1 MVYSLAMASLDGN
14 EFPPLTRQLNER
26 ERQQVKMS
34 ERQRRWMSS
43 PVGVR
48 RQQRSPSSSSSLP
61 KTLQDALRPSSNAI
75 VVTETNAPFRVVNV
89 NKAWEELC
97 GYTFV
102 ESKGKSLGSLL
113 KGDETDRVAI
123 TAMVNK
129 LLHGEE
135 AIAVVTNYTKEG
147 RKFRNRIHV
156 GPLYASSND
165 EVSLAID
172 LSSAQPSYFVGVLQE
187 V

>member
-1 MVYSLAMASLDGN
+1 MASLEGN
-14 EFPPLTRQLNER
+14 KFPPLTRQLNER
-26 ERQQVKMS
+26 EREQMKMS
-34 ERQRRWMSS
+34 QRQRLWMSS
-43 PVGVR
+43 PVVARGK
-48 RQQRSPSSSSSLP
+48 QRSSSSSASLP

-75 VVTETNAPFRVVNV
+75 VVTETSAPFRVVNV

-97 GYTFV
+97 GYTYV

-135 AIAVVTNYTKEG
+135 ATAVVTNYTKEG

-156 GPLYASSND
+156 GPLYANGND
-165 EVSLAID
+165 EASPAID
-172 LSSAQPSYFVGVLQE
+172 LLSAKPSFFVGVLKE